1 MCQKQCRDENGFK
14 MHTSSESHHRQLLL
28 VAENPN
34 KFVDS
39 FSNEFHNA
47 FMDLLSRRYGTKRV
61 KCNVVY
67 QEYISDKNH
76 LHMNSTKWTSL
87 TQYVQWLGK
96 NGFCTVDETEKGWFI
111 EYIDRRP
118 ETIARQNKVRD
129 MNEANMLEAEMEEKR
144 ITRMIERG
152 AKEYEKLKKEEVDP
166 KLAQTL
172 IRSNTDEK
180 VVFKMP
186 ALPNIQPQSKTT
198 NALTE
203 YAEKLAKLNKLEAP
217 KSSSKNEKRKLSA
230 IEEIT
235 ESLKRKKEMGDK
247 NAYCW
252 VTEGIVVKIVNKE
265 FGEHNNKKVVIAKVE
280 SKQKVIAAFI
290 DTGYSITLDQSDVRT
305 VLPAIGKQV
314 LIVKGPYKRE
324 TATLESIQESE
335 FCCTICLDS
344 GPSKGKILNNIDYEY
359 ICKIY

>member
-39 FSNEFHNA
+39 FSKEFHDA

-76 LHMNSTKWTSL
+76 LHMNSTRWTSL
-87 TQYVQWLGK
+87 TQYVQWLGR

-111 EYIDRRP
+111 QYIDRRP
-118 ETIARQNKVRD
+118 ETIARQNKIKD
-129 MNEANMLEAEMEEKR
+129 MDKANMIEAEMEEKR
-144 ITRMIERG
+144 IARMIERG
-152 AKEYEKLKKEEVDP
+152 AKEYEKSKKEEVDP
-166 KLAQTL
+166 ELTQTL

-186 ALPNIQPQSKTT
+186 ALPDVQPQSETT
-198 NALTE
+198 NVLTE
-203 YAEKLAKLNKLEAP
+203 YAEKLANLNKLEAP
-217 KSSSKNEKRKLSA
+217 KSSSKNGKRKLSA
-230 IEEIT
+230 LEEIT
-235 ESLKRKKEMGDK
+235 EAMKRKKEMDNK
-247 NAYCW
+247 MCCW
-252 VTEGIVVKIVNKE
+252 VSEGIVVKIVNE
-265 FGEHNNKKVVIAKVE
+265 QLGEHNNKKVVIAEVR
-280 SKQKVIAAFI
+280 SKHNVVAAFV

-305 VLPAIGKQV
+305 VLPAIGKRV

-335 FCCTICLDS
+335 FCCTIRLDS